1 MFSKKVVLALLPVMA
16 LTGCS
21 AATVPSATPSPASAT
36 ACLVVDSRGLADGGV
51 NESAYSAIKES
62 VVSLGTAKFE
72 KVLGAKADSVDAFE
86 AIELMVRRGC
96 NLVITAGPKLRSA
109 SIRSAALN
117 PDIAFVL
124 IDDEIPNPEAA
135 PLANNLKHLTFESGQ
150 SAVLAGYLAAANS
163 KTGVVA
169 TFGSFKTPTVTAS
182 MQGFRLGVE
191 LFNDE
196 TDSDV
201 AVLGAEGKVT
211 EWKYLNNA
219 SNPAAGK
226 RAAIKFFDAG
236 ADIVYPVAGRAGL
249 GVGEAT
255 LERDDTLVIGLDRDW
270 FMDTDHKKWR
280 ENVLASTVKQVS
292 RRVLQSIKD
301 FVANGSV
308 GDWTSNSSV
317 GTLANGGVELT
328 DERSI
333 DYSPEFLTAR
343 NRIAEQLAS
352 GTLETPKGQG

>member
-1 MFSKKVVLALLPVMA
+1 MFSKKVLLAILPVMA

-21 AATVPSATPSPASAT
+21 TAPVQSATPSPASAT

-62 VVSLGTAKFE
+62 VVSLGTAKYE
-72 KVLGAKADSVDAFE
+72 KVLGAKATSVEAFE
-86 AIELMVRRGC
+86 AIDLMVRRGC
-96 NLVITAGPKLRSA
+96 NLVITVGPKLRSA

-117 PDIAFVL
+117 PDLAFVL
-124 IDDEIPNPEAA
+124 IDDEVPNPEAA
-135 PLANNLKHLTFESGQ
+135 PLANNLKHLIFESGQ
-150 SAVLAGYLAAANS
+150 SAVLAGYLAAANT

-191 LFNDE
+191 LFNDD

-201 AVLGAEGKVT
+201 GVLGAVGKLT
-211 EWKYLNNA
+211 AWKYLNNA

-226 RAAIKFFDAG
+226 RAALRFFDQG

-249 GVGEAT
+249 GAGEAT
-255 LERDDTLVIGLDRDW
+255 LERENTQVIGVDRDW
-270 FMDTDHKKWR
+270 YMDTDHRQWR
-280 ENVLASTVKQVS
+280 ANVLASTVKQVS
-292 RRVLQSIKD
+292 RQVLQSIKD

-308 GDWTSNSSV
+308 GDWTSNSNV
-317 GTLANGGVELT
+317 GTLANGGVVLT
-328 DERSI
+328 DERTI

-343 NRIAEQLAS
+343 NRIAEQLVS
-352 GTLETPKGQG
+352 GTIETPKGQD